1 VDAAKALAMAAIDLF
16 SNPDLVDT
24 AWEEHRT
31 RFG

>member
-1 VDAAKALAMAAIDLF
+1 MTAIDLF
-16 SNPDLVDT
+16 SNPDLVDA